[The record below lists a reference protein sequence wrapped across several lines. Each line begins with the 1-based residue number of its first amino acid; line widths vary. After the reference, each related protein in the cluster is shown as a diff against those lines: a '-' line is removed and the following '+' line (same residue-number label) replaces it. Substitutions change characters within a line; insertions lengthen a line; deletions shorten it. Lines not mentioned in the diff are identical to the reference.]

1 MVKVIARLQPGVSL
15 AQAESK
21 LQLIADRL
29 GVEYPQLYAQ
39 ARIRL
44 SSLHDRLVRGVR
56 GNLWLLLG
64 AVGFVLMIACTNLA
78 NLQLARGVVRKRDSA
93 IRTAL
98 GSSRRQLVRHLLAE
112 SLLLALLGGILGL
125 ILASWGVSL
134 LKSLAEQRIP
144 LLDRVGIDVP
154 VLAFTLVSLLLA
166 GIVFGLL
173 PQLVARRTDVCE
185 LLKEE
190 PRGITAGFRVGR
202 VRQLLIVSQVALAIV
217 LLIGAGLMTRSLLS
231 VLDVDLGFDPEG
243 VQRRQGRSDGSNQS
257 A

>member
-173 PQLVARRTDVCE
+173 PDLPPRTSPPSKLDLGPLEVHSPEQNRVLVTWGVWPPAPEADRPRRCE
-185 LLKEE
+185 AVSGCTPFATSRLAPLL
-190 PRGITAGFRVGR
+190 PTTCR
-202 VRQLLIVSQVALAIV
+202 
-217 LLIGAGLMTRSLLS
+217 RSLH
-231 VLDVDLGFDPEG
+231 
-243 VQRRQGRSDGSNQS
+243 
-257 A
+257 